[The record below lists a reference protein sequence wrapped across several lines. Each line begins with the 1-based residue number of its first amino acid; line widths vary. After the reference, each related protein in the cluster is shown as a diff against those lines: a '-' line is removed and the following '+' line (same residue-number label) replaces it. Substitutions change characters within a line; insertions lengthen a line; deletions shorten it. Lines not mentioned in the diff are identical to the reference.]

1 MKRHKSTEK
10 NILVAF
16 LLNLLFSFI
25 EIAGGL
31 LTNSM
36 AILSD
41 AVHDAGDAFSIGVS
55 YFLEKKSKKKNKN
68 KWRKLL
74 KGKF

>member
-1 MKRHKSTEK
+1 MKQHKSTEK

-41 AVHDAGDAFSIGVS
+41 AVHDAGDAFSILG
-55 YFLEKKSKKKNKN
+55 EKKQEKA
-68 KWRKLL
+68 
-74 KGKF
+74 

>member
-1 MKRHKSTEK
+1 MKQHKSTEK

-41 AVHDAGDAFSIGVS
+41 AVHDFGDAFSIGVS
-55 YFLEKKSKKKNKN
+55 YFLEKKSKK
-68 KWRKLL
+68 
-74 KGKF
+74 